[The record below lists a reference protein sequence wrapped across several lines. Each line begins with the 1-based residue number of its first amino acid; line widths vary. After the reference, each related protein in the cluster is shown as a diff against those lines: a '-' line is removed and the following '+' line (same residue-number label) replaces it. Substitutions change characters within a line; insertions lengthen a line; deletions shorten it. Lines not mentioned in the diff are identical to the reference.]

1 MILLLYIRLST
12 MLLHAIFL
20 TDHCFDGNKTEDET
34 GVDCGG
40 SCRLCSGL
48 IEMTSY
54 TYSIT
59 LDY

>member
-1 MILLLYIRLST
+1 
-12 MLLHAIFL
+12 MLLHAIYL

-48 IEMTSY
+48 IEMMSY
-54 TYSIT
+54 T
-59 LDY
+59 